1 MGRVSAVSGNGLLVQ
16 LGNKHFG
23 KVGGSLPACNYCLP
37 CSDIMPATACY
48 CLPATAACPCGDVMP
63 ATACLRLLRA
73 RAAAVHTALH
83 TAAHPALA
91 CPSCCPSG
99 LLLHLPLQL
108 PLLLACCCSWGSTE
122 MPDARVPNAL
132 PATACYCRSP

>member
-48 CLPATAACPCGDVMP
+48 CLPATTACPC
-63 ATACLRLLRA
+63 
-73 RAAAVHTALH
+73 
-83 TAAHPALA
+83 
-91 CPSCCPSG
+91 SCCSHCTAHSSSPCTG
-99 LLLHLPLQL
+99 L
-108 PLLLACCCSWGSTE
+108 PLLLPLRLAAALAPSVAPAAC
-122 MPDARVPNAL
+122 L
-132 PATACYCRSP
+132 LL